1 MKTIK
6 SLMPLVIL
14 CLVSC
19 GPSKNK
25 EISKIKSLE
34 DRLYAP
40 TVTTFN
46 KPGADSLLQ
55 LYSAFIKK
63 YPGDSLTRKYIFK
76 AGNLYMTEGNGKN
89 AIEMFD
95 MYMTSYPVDPK
106 TPICLFFKAFI
117 YETIFN
123 NLDKAQETYIL
134 FLEKYPRHEF
144 ANDAKASLSNLGKT
158 PDQIVAQFEAK
169 KKSDSARVA
178 DSLKKISRK
187 KR

>member
-1 MKTIK
+1 
-6 SLMPLVIL
+6 MPVAIL
-14 CLVSC
+14 WLASC

-25 EISKIKSLE
+25 EIYNIKSIE

-40 TVTTFN
+40 TAASFN

-55 LYSAFIKK
+55 LYSSFIKK
-63 YPGDSLTRKYIFK
+63 YPGDSLTRRYIFK
-76 AGNLYMTEGNGKN
+76 AGNLYMTEGNGKS
-89 AIEMFD
+89 ALEMFD
-95 MYMTSYPVDPK
+95 MYMTTYPEDPK
-106 TPICLFFKAFI
+106 TPVCLFFKAFI

-144 ANDAKASLSNLGKT
+144 ANDAKMSLSNLGKT
-158 PDQIVAQFEAK
+158 PDQIVAQFEANK
-169 KKSDSARVA
+169 KADSARVA